1 MTLNAGRLSRRR
13 LLDSMSA
20 SLLAIAGAG
29 SVLSSS
35 KQGAAQPSKADVLK
49 LLGTIDDR
57 QRNTGD
63 FRSTVFIEQK
73 QKDKADVVYQATVY
87 RRGRDQKFMML
98 FDKPK
103 ASQGQGYLRIDKNLW
118 FYDPSI
124 GRWERRTER
133 ERIAGTNSRRSDLD
147 ESRLAE
153 EYEPSY
159 LGEDKL
165 GAYLAIKLKLQAKPG
180 VDSAFPVIELW
191 VDKDSNNVLE
201 RRELALSGKLI
212 RTSYYPKWKKAFS
225 ESKHAD
231 VWYPEELRQFDEI
244 EKANQTLIVTKE
256 VDLRPLED
264 SLFTKAWLEA
274 KSR

>member
-1 MTLNAGRLSRRR
+1 MTPGAVRISRRR
-13 LLDSMSA
+13 LLDLVSA
-20 SLLAIAGAG
+20 SLLAVGGAG

-35 KQGAAQPSKADVLK
+35 KPAAAQPSKADVLK
-49 LLGTIDDR
+49 LLTTIDDR

-63 FRSTVFIEQK
+63 FRSTVYIEQK

-87 RRGRDQKFMML
+87 RRGRDQKFMLL

-153 EYEPSY
+153 EYDPSY

-165 GAYLAIKLKLQAKPG
+165 GAYQAIKLKLRANPG

-191 VDKDSNNVLE
+191 LDKESSNVLE
-201 RRELALSGKLI
+201 RREFALSGKLI

-225 ESKHAD
+225 ESKRAD

>member
-1 MTLNAGRLSRRR
+1 VTPGAVRISRRR
-13 LLDSMSA
+13 LLDLVSA
-20 SLLAIAGAG
+20 SLLAVGGAG

-35 KQGAAQPSKADVLK
+35 KPAAAQPSKADVLK
-49 LLGTIDDR
+49 LLTTIDDR

-63 FRSTVFIEQK
+63 FRSTVYIEQK

-87 RRGRDQKFMML
+87 RRGRDQKFMLL

-153 EYEPSY
+153 EYDPSY

-165 GAYLAIKLKLQAKPG
+165 GAYQAIKLKLRANPG

-191 VDKDSNNVLE
+191 LDKESSNVLE
-201 RRELALSGKLI
+201 RREFALSGKLI

-225 ESKHAD
+225 ESKRAD